1 MFHREAARQAILPQL
16 ERDEHDEKR
25 FALMLFDLDQFK
37 AANDSY
43 GHLFGDKILKQM
55 ALRVQR
61 SVRESD
67 VTARIGGDEFL
78 VFIEYEEDP
87 LRGLQAGFRIA
98 CKLERRIPHDRQ
110 HGRRPVPRAR
120 NPLRRFVHRAD
131 QALYAAKQLGRDR
144 CCFYEDSM
152 AGLLSVLSEICRQD
166 QEPEPELE
174 TLEGPR
180 G

>member
-1 MFHREAARQAILPQL
+1 MDVHEEQLKLDSLVRQASTDPLTGMFHREAARQAILPQL

-67 VTARIGGDEFL
+67 VTARI
-78 VFIEYEEDP
+78 
-87 LRGLQAGFRIA
+87 
-98 CKLERRIPHDRQ
+98 
-110 HGRRPVPRAR
+110 
-120 NPLRRFVHRAD
+120 
-131 QALYAAKQLGRDR
+131 R
-144 CCFYEDSM
+144 C
-152 AGLLSVLSEICRQD
+152 V
-166 QEPEPELE
+166 
-174 TLEGPR
+174 
-180 G
+180 

>member
-1 MFHREAARQAILPQL
+1 M
-16 ERDEHDEKR
+16 
-25 FALMLFDLDQFK
+25 DQFK

-87 LRGLQAGFRIA
+87 CAA
-98 CKLERRIPHDRQ
+98 CKRVFESLASSSDEYPMTVSMGVALFPAHATRYDD
-110 HGRRPVPRAR
+110 
-120 NPLRRFVHRAD
+120 LFHRAD